1 MPDAGVPA
9 MLELWQSSSG
19 ARRIRSLSAHPFRSV
34 ESQHLVSTRKL
45 VDTDEEQRV
54 LEELIDA
61 QKPPR
66 KDEAT
71 RPLHYLLYT
80 PFRYPP
86 LPHGSRFG
94 TRSEPGI
101 WYGSLERR
109 TVLAETAYYRLLF
122 LEGTSAELAPLDL
135 ELTLFRVRVKTP
147 RGVDLTRAPFAM
159 HADELASKSRYAVTQ
174 ALGRAMREAGVE
186 AFRYRSARD
195 VEGGANLG
203 VFSARA
209 FSERKPNGIES
220 WFCRVER
227 ARVEFSEK
235 SLFARRSLAFSREE
249 FLVRG
254 RLPSPAV

>member
-1 MPDAGVPA
+1 MADAGVPTT
-9 MLELWQSSSG
+9 LELWQSSAG
-19 ARRIRSLSAHPFRSV
+19 VRRIRSLSAHPFRSV

-66 KDEAT
+66 KDDT
-71 RPLHYLLYT
+71 SRSLHYLLYT

-86 LPHGSRFG
+86 LRHGSRFG
-94 TRSEPGI
+94 TRGEPGL

-122 LEGTSAELAPLDL
+122 LEGSSAELAPLDL

-147 RGVDLTRAPFAM
+147 RGVDLTRTPFAA
-159 HADELASKSRYAVTQ
+159 HAAELASKSHYAATQ
-174 ALGRAMREAGVE
+174 ALGQAMREAGVE

-195 VEGGANLG
+195 VEGGTNLG
-203 VFSARA
+203 IFSARA
-209 FSERKPNGIES
+209 FAESKPSGIES
-220 WFCRVER
+220 WFCRVEH

-235 SLFARRSLAFSREE
+235 SLFERRSLAFSREQ